1 MNKIRET
8 FDAIHAEEALIEN
21 TRAFLGA
28 NAGHAR
34 YTGSSA
40 FRRLVPAAAC
50 LFLAAAGGYQYYFA
64 ETSVI
69 SIDINPSFELGIN
82 RYDKVVSVKEYN
94 DDGYELVN
102 SLDIRF
108 MGYSEALEEILA
120 SEEMKAYLSEDEW
133 LTITVIRSEEEQG
146 ARILSDVEHCVE
158 GHGNTSCHTV
168 ELHDVEGAHAEGL
181 SYGKYCA
188 LLELQELAPEI
199 TAEDIQGMSMCE
211 IQNLIQDLLRGSSD
225 EPTERGEDAKG
236 VYDGG
241 HGHQHGHGHSGKQHG
256 E

>member
-28 NAGHAR
+28 NAGRAR
-34 YTGSSA
+34 YRGTPA
-40 FRRLVPAAAC
+40 FRRIVPAAAC

-69 SIDINPSFELGIN
+69 SIDINPSFELGVN

-158 GHGNTSCHTV
+158 GHGNTSCHAA

-181 SYGKYCA
+181 SYGKYYA
-188 LLELQELAPEI
+188 LLELQNLAPEI
-199 TAEDIQGMSMCE
+199 TAEDIQGMTMCE
-211 IQNLIQDLLRGSSD
+211 IQNLIQDLSGDASGDWNGNEGDTCGEHGS
-225 EPTERGEDAKG
+225 
-236 VYDGG
+236 G
-241 HGHQHGHGHSGKQHG
+241 HGHQHGHGQK
-256 E
+256 